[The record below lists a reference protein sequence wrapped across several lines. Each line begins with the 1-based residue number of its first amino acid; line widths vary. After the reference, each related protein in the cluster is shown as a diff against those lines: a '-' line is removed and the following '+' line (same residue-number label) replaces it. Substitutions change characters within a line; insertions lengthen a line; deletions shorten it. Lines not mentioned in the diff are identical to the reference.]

1 VAPADFRLIREIVLR
16 QAFGMSQTAKVASEY
31 FPQVH
36 AGSETTC
43 SKYAPRY
50 TDQNE
55 GLISSRPGNRMM
67 ARALLVRM
75 INPDLELF
83 MAKRAQSQ
91 VIELSSSHAVF
102 LVHAREVAA

>member
-1 VAPADFRLIREIVLR
+1 
-16 QAFGMSQTAKVASEY
+16 
-31 FPQVH
+31 
-36 AGSETTC
+36 
-43 SKYAPRY
+43 
-50 TDQNE
+50 
-55 GLISSRPGNRMM
+55 MM